1 MSVRRLAVCAVV
13 IAGCG
18 DPEPAPRPTPPPV
31 VAPAPEPPPDLS
43 LGAGYEMRGVVRD
56 DHVVLIPIIATGT
69 VATTSYVTLQDALA
83 SHTATVREMPGDM
96 VVEQLRVR
104 NRGAL
109 PLFVMSGEL
118 VFGGQQDRVLAETRI
133 IAPGETVDVSVRCVE
148 REREDGSPSFHA
160 SHLIAELALRRAIV
174 HEAQAD
180 VWEQV
185 DAINSRLG
193 TQNHTSTYRKA
204 AGLQLTPPS
213 STHRDHL
220 LAELAKH
227 PARDRMVGLVVVLG
241 GKIIAIERFASPALY
256 QALEGELVASY
267 AASDHDVVQ
276 EGRLVTPAAVREFA
290 QHAWGL
296 QTTDAS
302 YVLLRPNKDALLDKR
317 DPWQ

>member
-1 MSVRRLAVCAVV
+1 MSIRRLAVCAVV

-18 DPEPAPRPTPPPV
+18 DPEPPPRQSHPPV

-56 DHVVLIPIIATGT
+56 EHIVLIPIIATGT
-69 VATTSYVTLQDALA
+69 TPTTSYVTLQEALA
-83 SHTATVREMPGDM
+83 NHTATVREMPGDM
-96 VVEQLRVR
+96 VVEQLRLR
-104 NRGAL
+104 NRGTL

-133 IAPGETVDVSVRCVE
+133 VQPGETVDVSVRCVE

-160 SHLIAELALRRAIV
+160 SGLFAELLVRRAIV
-174 HEAQAD
+174 HEAQAE
-180 VWEQV
+180 VWSYV

-193 TQNHTSTYRKA
+193 TQNRTSTYRRA
-204 AGLQLTPPS
+204 AKLQLEAPS
-213 STHRDHL
+213 SMHRDQL
-220 LAELAKH
+220 LAQLAKH
-227 PARDRMVGLVVVLG
+227 PAREHIVGLVVVIG
-241 GKIIAIERFASPALY
+241 GRIIAIDRFATPALY
-256 QALEGELVASY
+256 HALESELVAAY
-267 AASDHDVVQ
+267 AASDHDVVT

-296 QTTDAS
+296 QTTEAS
-302 YVLLRPNKDALLDKR
+302 YVLLRPNKDEMLDKH